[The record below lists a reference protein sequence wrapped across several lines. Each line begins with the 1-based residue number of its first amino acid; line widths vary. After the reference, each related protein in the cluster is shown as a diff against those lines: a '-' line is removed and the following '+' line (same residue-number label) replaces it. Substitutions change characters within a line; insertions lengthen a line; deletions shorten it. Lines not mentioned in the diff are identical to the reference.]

1 MAKGHYLEKDRLANV
16 IAAIQAMGVAD
27 RPSGTLN
34 RWVAELEAGEER
46 TSEQLEQSPIKFAER
61 KKWQTVF
68 EQHPEFFKS
77 YTLRGEP
84 RVLLRWRYAESLK
97 SEANGAANGKHSQN
111 HSQGKDK
118 KDKDEEEG
126 EDEAGRNEA
135 GRNTEPPGKPLSPD
149 QIQVLINTA
158 IEMHAKE
165 LAGEQNPDKFR
176 PLLMAVVG
184 AALGTV
190 AGGVIILL
198 IGLLQSGPA
207 HRLFD

>member
-16 IAAIQAMGVAD
+16 IAAIQAMGIAD

-34 RWVAELEAGEER
+34 RWVAELEASEEL
-46 TSEQLEQSPIKFAER
+46 TSEQLEQPPIKFAER

-77 YTLRGEP
+77 YILRGEP

-97 SEANGAANGKHSQN
+97 SEANGAANGKDS
-111 HSQGKDK
+111 GDEPEDKPEDAPKDPPR
-118 KDKDEEEG
+118 
-126 EDEAGRNEA
+126 RNA
-135 GRNTEPPGKPLSPD
+135 EPPGKPLSAD

-165 LAGEQNPDKFR
+165 LAGELNPDKFR

>member
-1 MAKGHYLEKDRLANV
+1 MAKGQYLEKDRLANV

-34 RWVAELEAGEER
+34 RWVAELEGSEEL
-46 TSEQLEQSPIKFAER
+46 TSEQLEQSPKFAER

-97 SEANGAANGKHSQN
+97 SEANGAANGKDSQKD
-111 HSQGKDK
+111 SQED
-118 KDKDEEEG
+118 DG
-126 EDEAGRNEA
+126 EDEPKDKPKDKPGSNA
-135 GRNTEPPGKPLSPD
+135 EPPSKPLSAD
-149 QIQVLINTA
+149 QIQVLINIA

-165 LAGEQNPDKFR
+165 VAGEQNPDKFR
-176 PLLMAVVG
+176 PLYMAVIG

-190 AGGVIILL
+190 AGGIIILL
-198 IGLLQSGPA
+198 IGLIQSGPA

>member
-1 MAKGHYLEKDRLANV
+1 MAKGQYLEKDRLANV

-34 RWVAELEAGEER
+34 RWVAELEGSEEL
-46 TSEQLEQSPIKFAER
+46 TSEQLEQSPKFAER

-97 SEANGAANGKHSQN
+97 SEANGAANGKDSQ
-111 HSQGKDK
+111 KDS
-118 KDKDEEEG
+118 EEDDG
-126 EDEAGRNEA
+126 EDEPKDKPKDKPVSK
-135 GRNTEPPGKPLSPD
+135 TEPPSKPLSAD

-165 LAGEQNPDKFR
+165 VAGEQNPDKFR
-176 PLLMAVVG
+176 PLYMAVIG

-190 AGGVIILL
+190 AGGIIILL
-198 IGLLQSGPA
+198 IGLIQSGPA

>member
-34 RWVAELEAGEER
+34 RWVAELEAGEEL
-46 TSEQLEQSPIKFAER
+46 TSEQLEQPPIKFAER

-97 SEANGAANGKHSQN
+97 SEANGAANGKHSQGQDEDN
-111 HSQGKDK
+111 DEQDEPEDKSKGKP
-118 KDKDEEEG
+118 G
-126 EDEAGRNEA
+126 SNA
-135 GRNTEPPGKPLSPD
+135 EPPSKPLTAD

-165 LAGEQNPDKFR
+165 VAGEQNPDKFR
-176 PLLMAVVG
+176 PLYMAVIG

-190 AGGVIILL
+190 AGGIIILL
-198 IGLLQSGPA
+198 IGLIQSGPA

>member
-1 MAKGHYLEKDRLANV
+1 MAKGQYLEKDRLANV

-34 RWVAELEAGEER
+34 RWVAELEGSEEL
-46 TSEQLEQSPIKFAER
+46 TSEQLEQSPKFAER

-97 SEANGAANGKHSQN
+97 SEANGAANGKDSQ
-111 HSQGKDK
+111 KDS
-118 KDKDEEEG
+118 EEDDG
-126 EDEAGRNEA
+126 EDEPKDKPKDKSVSK
-135 GRNTEPPGKPLSPD
+135 TEPPSKPLSAD

-165 LAGEQNPDKFR
+165 VAGEQNPDKFR
-176 PLLMAVVG
+176 PLYMAVIG

-190 AGGVIILL
+190 AGGIIILL
-198 IGLLQSGPA
+198 IGLIQSGPA